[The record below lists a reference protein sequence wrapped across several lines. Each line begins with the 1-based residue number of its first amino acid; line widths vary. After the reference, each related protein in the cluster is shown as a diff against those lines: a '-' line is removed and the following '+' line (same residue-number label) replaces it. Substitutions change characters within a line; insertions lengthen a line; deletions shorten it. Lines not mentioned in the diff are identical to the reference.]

1 MADGVTQLF
10 CDLCH
15 RLRSSFFWS
24 PKSKNMSSVANLIL
38 ASLAGVAVALIA
50 TYMPLIWRPLWR
62 PSLESY
68 APGFNL
74 VLAPQKALEEKSK
87 LGFIVLE
94 AYSYCLS
101 LWNLLVNSKGAT
113 LTGSERMLDMN
124 LTCFLV
130 QFTSCL
136 VRKCGI
142 GDCLL
147 LLKISV
153 TSRQK
158 RERR

>member
-1 MADGVTQLF
+1 MVNDQSNVSTYNKRQVSPPKAKTNMADGVTQLF
-10 CDLCH
+10 CDLCN
-15 RLRSSFFWS
+15 RLRSSLFWN

-38 ASLAGVAVALIA
+38 ASLAGVAVALLA

-101 LWNLLVNSKGAT
+101 L
-113 LTGSERMLDMN
+113 
-124 LTCFLV
+124 
-130 QFTSCL
+130 
-136 VRKCGI
+136 
-142 GDCLL
+142 
-147 LLKISV
+147 
-153 TSRQK
+153 
-158 RERR
+158 